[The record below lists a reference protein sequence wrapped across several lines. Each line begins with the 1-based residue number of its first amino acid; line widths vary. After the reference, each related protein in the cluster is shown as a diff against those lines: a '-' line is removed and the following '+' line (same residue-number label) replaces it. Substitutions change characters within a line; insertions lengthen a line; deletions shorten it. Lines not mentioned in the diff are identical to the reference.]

1 MNASEVEECCRHCMR
16 NDLVVFEDAQGNIHE
31 IYTATRV
38 RYIGGRPYLILRETT
53 ANDFFL
59 QVKQPPQELI
69 DRLEEYNEKHD
80 LI

>member
-1 MNASEVEECCRHCMR
+1 MKAYEVQECCRHCMR
-16 NDLVVFEDAQGNIHE
+16 DDLVVFEDADGNIHE
-31 IYTATRV
+31 IYTAMRV

-53 ANDFFL
+53 AKDFFL

-69 DRLEEYNEKHD
+69 YRLEDYNEKHD